1 MSFLVYGVVLLE
13 ASYLVTTLSL
23 LLSTYL
29 GPQAPVLIHLEFLRL
44 QSIASPYFKEMFVG
58 NPAPHPVIMLRQTY
72 AEELEA
78 ILQFIYNGQTHV
90 HEEKLNDFLS
100 AAKTFQ
106 VTF

>member
-1 MSFLVYGVVLLE
+1 ME

-29 GPQAPVLIHLEFLRL
+29 GQLQAPVLIHLEFLRL

-58 NPAPHPVIMLRQTY
+58 NPAPNPVIMLRQTY
-72 AEELEA
+72 AEEVEA

-100 AAKTFQ
+100 AAKFFQ
-106 VTF
+106 VIL